1 MGDHRPGYIGKIMI
15 SSEIKYTSATVGI
28 LAAISTV
35 ILSGIDPYILIAVGM
50 TGVGLYA
57 LTAGIRGN

>member
-1 MGDHRPGYIGKIMI
+1 MNSAELRYI
-15 SSEIKYTSATVGI
+15 SATVGI
-28 LAAISTV
+28 LAAVGSIIMAGV
-35 ILSGIDPYILIAVGM
+35 DPYILIAVGI